1 MLIISGLS
9 LLQGYV
15 VLNRP
20 WAFVQWLQEA
30 KIKEEYVLMA
40 EPDHVFVKPMP
51 NLAHGSIPAAYNFFY
66 ITPVKNEKIIRKY
79 YPMGPITSIDP
90 IGNSPVIIKKVNKQS
105 SLLSPLSI

>member
-1 MLIISGLS
+1 M
-9 LLQGYV
+9 
-15 VLNRP
+15 LNRP